1 MKTPIPS
8 GTMAGFLA
16 AALACVL
23 TSNSASA
30 QTTYNATL
38 DNEVELIYGAINPNT
53 SPHYDAINFA
63 TGNGTKLDVDQN
75 VSFSGSTLANVF
87 TSTTFTSTGGRVS
100 ASMVGIDEFFTPVD
114 GRTFIVQNFALD
126 NVDFTTSNSTTG
138 DVELRIQGP
147 GGLNTSLTLVNSSLS
162 CAISPHL
169 YAPSA
174 FTFNVSGT
182 SQIDGWSGHMS
193 SATVLTVASGGSLRI
208 KDCGSL
214 TATVPQ
220 QKLYFDQYS
229 NSAVVFGANPYGDP
243 SKEST
248 MTFSNNATLQ
258 ITGLNPYA
266 SLETDNLVFQNSSLN
281 VATNNSRLKLRNNLE
296 LDNSSAT
303 IANGAQADTFGVIAK
318 GNATVSLGLNGRF
331 NTSKVDIRDGATMTI
346 TGSSYDIGEM
356 TVSSQVLFPSSG
368 TGNLVLSNSQ
378 AVLNLTSGATMDV
391 TSHAALTNNGS
402 INLQE
407 AKMTV
412 RQGASVTNNMEL
424 IVLGNSTLSITG
436 DATIGQ
442 ASGQHGVMTIGGN
455 ITFIDSSSPGNNS
468 LSTTNQVDLGST
480 SNLHMTLDPTGLTS
494 DRLLIDN
501 SAREFT
507 INNSATLSLNVA
519 NDAAL
524 VIGTKFLLI
533 NYPDWQVAMGAHFNG
548 LVDGATFALGLN
560 TYQIN
565 YNDGAYIPAQGSTF
579 ITLTTVPEPGTLAL
593 LGLGAIAL
601 AGRALRR
608 R

>member
-1 MKTPIPS
+1 
-8 GTMAGFLA
+8 
-16 AALACVL
+16 
-23 TSNSASA
+23 
-30 QTTYNATL
+30 
-38 DNEVELIYGAINPNT
+38 
-53 SPHYDAINFA
+53 
-63 TGNGTKLDVDQN
+63 
-75 VSFSGSTLANVF
+75 
-87 TSTTFTSTGGRVS
+87 
-100 ASMVGIDEFFTPVD
+100 
-114 GRTFIVQNFALD
+114 
-126 NVDFTTSNSTTG
+126 
-138 DVELRIQGP
+138 
-147 GGLNTSLTLVNSSLS
+147 
-162 CAISPHL
+162 
-169 YAPSA
+169 
-174 FTFNVSGT
+174 
-182 SQIDGWSGHMS
+182 
-193 SATVLTVASGGSLRI
+193 
-208 KDCGSL
+208 
-214 TATVPQ
+214 
-220 QKLYFDQYS
+220 
-229 NSAVVFGANPYGDP
+229 
-243 SKEST
+243 
-248 MTFSNNATLQ
+248 
-258 ITGLNPYA
+258 
-266 SLETDNLVFQNSSLN
+266 
-281 VATNNSRLKLRNNLE
+281 
-296 LDNSSAT
+296 
-303 IANGAQADTFGVIAK
+303 
-318 GNATVSLGLNGRF
+318 
-331 NTSKVDIRDGATMTI
+331 
-346 TGSSYDIGEM
+346 
-356 TVSSQVLFPSSG
+356 
-368 TGNLVLSNSQ
+368 
-378 AVLNLTSGATMDV
+378 MDV

-565 YNDGAYIPAQGSTF
+565 YNDGDYIPAQGSTF